1 MKKYPPTNIR
11 LFCKIFEW
19 AHLHYEPNTG
29 TWRGFLLQLF
39 CYFNQFIAV
48 LQVFLHLL
56 NTVCR
61 SFHYMPEFYQM
72 LAEDSAM
79 IFCYFKV
86 YLLYHRYSEIKY
98 LADFME
104 NSFSNADESITN
116 KFRVKANMTCLVYMM
131 SVFSIWASLVF
142 QFLLPITKE
151 ELANRSMV
159 YKTKFP
165 SRRTFTNLYI
175 PYVDESE
182 LLTYIGINM
191 FEMYVLFIY
200 VVAGLAMLS
209 LIPALVTHVEGQYR
223 MLNIHVENIGKIH
236 TDRIGNTIQY
246 INIEENHY
254 RIMKT
259 DDNKIN
265 KPSTSKQSKAALAA
279 LARLARRRQRNLIW
293 YEQNYVKQL
302 VKYHQK
308 LLTFQS
314 KVGNILCLVESSL

>member
-182 LLTYIGINM
+182 LAPMIVLSI
-191 FEMYVLFIY
+191 FEMYANFVLPLTGIAI
-200 VVAGLAMLS
+200 VGLL
-209 LIPALVTHVEGQYR
+209 PALIVHLEGQYKILSIR
-223 MLNIHVENIGKIH
+223 VENIGKIH
-236 TDRIGNTIQY
+236 TDRKGRLIHYT
-246 INIEENHY
+246 NIETNEVHILTTSDKSR
-254 RIMKT
+254 RIYLHKNT
-259 DDNKIN
+259 RIRIH
-265 KPSTSKQSKAALAA
+265 QE
-279 LARLARRRQRNLIW
+279 
-293 YEQNYVKQL
+293 YEQNYLKQI
-302 VKYHQK
+302 VQFHQK
-308 LLTFQS
+308 LLIFHD
-314 KVGNILCLVESSL
+314 KVCCVPSLEIIRVSNLNHNQ